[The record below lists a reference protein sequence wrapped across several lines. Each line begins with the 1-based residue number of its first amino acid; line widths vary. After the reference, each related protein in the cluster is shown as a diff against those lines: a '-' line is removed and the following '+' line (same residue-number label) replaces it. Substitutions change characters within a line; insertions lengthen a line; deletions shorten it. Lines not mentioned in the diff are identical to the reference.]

1 VHWFL
6 FHDIAVMYGWLYA
19 QGIWRSVLGVLV
31 AAVLAWVLRIGK
43 RLKRIESHLDTSTP
57 GGLTSV
63 VNAINNANAPDN
75 TGG

>member
-1 VHWFL
+1 LWK
-6 FHDIAVMYGWLYA
+6 
-19 QGIWRSVLGVLV
+19 SVVAVLV
-31 AAVLAWVLRIGK
+31 AAALGWVLKLGK